1 MSLTKKKASSAK
13 PQKKVSKQKS
23 QGSKPKMSAIKSAP
37 AKPTAAK
44 NGGFSPEVKV
54 YVTPEILY
62 QETAHLFMQ
71 ISRGAVD
78 ARGRFVMALS
88 GGSTPKG
95 LFQQLT
101 EEPYLSL
108 VPWHKTYIYWVD
120 ERYVPLDNEMSN
132 YRLAQEFLLSKVRLP
147 KDHFFPMVQINRTVE
162 QCASLYE
169 ARLRK
174 FFGTDGVPRLDFA
187 LMGMGEDGHTAGLFP
202 GVPQL
207 NEMEKW
213 VVGYQV
219 DKERKERISLTFP
232 VLNAARFLL
241 ILATG
246 QQKAARVKDVLEGP
260 STPPRYPIQYL
271 RPTDASFLFA
281 LDAAAASLLPKKG

>member
-1 MSLTKKKASSAK
+1 MPTTQKKASSVK
-13 PQKKVSKQKS
+13 PNKLVRKQPQKKSSREK
-23 QGSKPKMSAIKSAP
+23 KSAA
-37 AKPTAAK
+37 AKPVAVK
-44 NGGFSPEVKV
+44 SEGFSPEVKV
-54 YVTPEILY
+54 YATPEILS
-62 QETAHLFMQ
+62 QEMAHLFMQ
-71 ISRGAVD
+71 ISRTAAD
-78 ARGRFVMALS
+78 TRGRFVMALS

-95 LFQQLT
+95 FYQQLT

-108 VPWHKTYIYWVD
+108 VPWAKTYVFWVD

-132 YRLAQEFLLSKVRLP
+132 YRLAQELLLSKVRLP
-147 KDHFFPMVQINRTVE
+147 KDHVFPMFQTNRTVE

-169 ARLRK
+169 FKLK
-174 FFGTDGVPRLDFA
+174 KIFGGSAVPRLDFA

-213 VVGYQV
+213 AVGYQV
-219 DKERKERISLTFP
+219 DDVKKERISLTFP

-241 ILATG
+241 VLATG

-271 RPTDASFLFA
+271 RPKDASFLFA
-281 LDAAAASLLPKKG
+281 LDAAAASQLSKKG